1 MAMRREVYI
10 VGSGGQGVVLMGAL
24 LAEAYALKN
33 WNVVQTVV
41 YDAAQRGGLARAE
54 VVMSDSEIYYP
65 KVRKADVIVAFAADA
80 LPGARPKM
88 DEHTV
93 ILADESLKDKN
104 LEQYG
109 TKLLFVPFERWAK
122 EELHSS
128 RVMNMVALGR
138 VLKTLGDVS
147 IDEVEQALKE
157 RFKGDLFKLNMAAVK
172 IGLEASEF

>member
-1 MAMRREVYI
+1 MRREVYI

-54 VVMSDSEIYYP
+54 VVMSDTEIYYP
-65 KVRKADVIVAFAADA
+65 KVRKADVVVAFSSDA
-80 LPGARPKM
+80 LPGAKSKM
-88 DEHTV
+88 NDHTV
-93 ILADESLKDKN
+93 ILADESLKEKGVES
-104 LEQYG
+104 LGFKVIY
-109 TKLLFVPFERWAK
+109 VPFERWAR
-122 EELHSS
+122 EELHSA
-128 RVMNMVALGR
+128 RVMNMVALGYC
-138 VLKTLGDVS
+138 LKTLGDIS
-147 IDEVEQALKE
+147 LEEVEMALKE

>member
-1 MAMRREVYI
+1 
-10 VGSGGQGVVLMGAL
+10 

-41 YDAAQRGGLARAE
+41 YDAAQRGGLARSE
-54 VVMSDSEIYYP
+54 VVVSDGEIYFP
-65 KVRKADVIVAFAADA
+65 KVRKADVIVAFTSDA
-80 LPGARPKM
+80 LPGARSKM
-88 DEHTV
+88 DDHTT
-93 ILADESLKDKN
+93 ILADESLREKN

-109 TKLLFVPFERWAK
+109 TNIVYVPFERWAK
-122 EELHSS
+122 DDLHNS

-147 IDEVEQALKE
+147 LEEVEQALKE